1 MCNVKVNVEYFRSFP
16 TTACCFDNF
25 HLVFTSLGLI
35 VLVSSSLITSSF
47 IYNCKFLI
55 CVSSEIYESSF
66 KMRNVT
72 PFTAKLQR
80 YVFPVKDEGFPIHII
95 WNSIYV
101 TFLHIKKLY
110 LANVV
115 SGRAKDQFTHLSI
128 VRKPFKIEH
137 TGCAELSDVHKS
149 HHSCV
154 LYWYCRAYTFTL
166 FLNTINGRV
175 VLKFLQVFASW

>member
-55 CVSSEIYESSF
+55 CVSSETHKSSF

-80 YVFPVKDEGFPIHII
+80 YVFPVKNEGFHLKQH
-95 WNSIYV
+95 V
-101 TFLHIKKLY
+101 TFLLIKKLY

-115 SGRAKDQFTHLSI
+115 SGRTKNQFTNLSI

-166 FLNTINGRV
+166 FLNTINVKV
-175 VLKFLQVFASW
+175 VSV